1 MIITQLAN
9 TTAYAGQSVLLLR
22 EAGGLEAGGEEM
34 LLSKEVWSRQ
44 ENESSGCG
52 RNGLDQVTTT
62 LQNWHSPIQSLLQH
76 SVFNREGCQSQVT
89 LKVAVLRKQQ
99 QEIATFGWMSV
110 SMFFG

>member
-44 ENESSGCG
+44 ENESSSCG
-52 RNGLDQVTTT
+52 RNGLYQITTP
-62 LQNWHSPIQSLLQH
+62 LQNSY
-76 SVFNREGCQSQVT
+76 SV
-89 LKVAVLRKQQ
+89 
-99 QEIATFGWMSV
+99 I
-110 SMFFG
+110 